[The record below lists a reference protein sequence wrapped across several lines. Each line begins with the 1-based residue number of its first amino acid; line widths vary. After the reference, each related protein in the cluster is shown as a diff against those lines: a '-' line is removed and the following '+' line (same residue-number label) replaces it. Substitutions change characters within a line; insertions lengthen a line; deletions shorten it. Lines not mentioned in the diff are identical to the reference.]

1 MTDKEYEQTLKSVP
15 DEVRENF
22 LIPLAD
28 RNPLIHNDIMAFIL
42 TLQEKGYVITKAPNP
57 QTKG

>member
-1 MTDKEYEQTLKSVP
+1 MTDKQYEQTLKSVP
-15 DEVRENF
+15 DEVKEKF

-28 RNPLIHNDIMAFIL
+28 RNPSIHNDIMAFIY
-42 TLQEKGYVITKAPNP
+42 TLLEKGYVITKSPNP